1 MAFKRS
7 GFNSAWLH
15 QSKTLTSFDFLA
27 LATLLG
33 TRAENGAVSRPRL
46 LMRGDY
52 EDRNVGFIALQ
63 HFSGSSG
70 LSCTPTADRT
80 MTSRHKRARYIDRQ
94 GFGQTRLPSLKAH
107 PYAVAGAIAVG
118 ALVVSALVNR
128 HFTNKAERDN
138 PPTGRFVEVDGV
150 RLHYVERGSGEP
162 LVLLHGNGSMIQD
175 FETSGLVDMAAKSY
189 RVIVFDR
196 PGYGHSERPRS
207 TIWTAEAQADLIY
220 EALARLGVSRA
231 IVLGHS
237 WSASASVALELKYE
251 LMVKALVLG
260 SGYYYPTVRADV
272 VALTG
277 PAVPVLGDIVRY
289 TLSPLLGRLTWPLL
303 MRKIFGPASV
313 PQKFGAFPSE
323 MAMRPSQIR
332 ASAEES
338 ALMIPGAFA
347 LREGYADLRM
357 PVVIIAGH
365 EDRLIDIDRQSA
377 ELHRDVSQSTFH
389 VVEGTGHMIHQT
401 ATKRVMA
408 AIDEAAAAERQ
419 PRSDRWVQPLAA

>member
-1 MAFKRS
+1 
-7 GFNSAWLH
+7 
-15 QSKTLTSFDFLA
+15 
-27 LATLLG
+27 
-33 TRAENGAVSRPRL
+33 
-46 LMRGDY
+46 
-52 EDRNVGFIALQ
+52 
-63 HFSGSSG
+63 
-70 LSCTPTADRT
+70 
-80 MTSRHKRARYIDRQ
+80 MTSHRSRLVK
-94 GFGQTRLPSLKAH
+94 TRLGAAQRYLASVTSR
-107 PYAVAGAIAVG
+107 PYAVAGVVAVG
-118 ALVVSALVNR
+118 ALAVSALVNR
-128 HFTNKAERDN
+128 YLAKKAELKN
-138 PPTGRFVEVDGV
+138 PPSGRFVEVDGV
-150 RLHYVERGSGEP
+150 RLHYVEQGKGEP

-175 FETSGLVDMAAKSY
+175 FETSGLIALAAKNY

-207 TIWTAEAQADLIY
+207 ILWTANAQAGLIHN
-220 EALARLGVSRA
+220 ALSQIGVSRA

-237 WSASASVALELKYE
+237 WGASVAVALALKHE
-251 LMVKALVLG
+251 SMVKALVLA

-272 VALTG
+272 VALSG

-377 ELHRDVSQSTFH
+377 ELHREVSQSTFH
-389 VVEGTGHMIHQT
+389 AVEGTGHMVHQT

>member
-1 MAFKRS
+1 MADDAARRAAAPWNHAQR
-7 GFNSAWLH
+7 GP
-15 QSKTLTSFDFLA
+15 
-27 LATLLG
+27 LG
-33 TRAENGAVSRPRL
+33 L
-46 LMRGDY
+46 
-52 EDRNVGFIALQ
+52 IALQ
-63 HFSGSSG
+63 HFSGFSES
-70 LSCTPTADRT
+70 SCTPTLDAP
-80 MTSRHKRARYIDRQ
+80 MTSHPSRLVK
-94 GFGQTRLPSLKAH
+94 TRLGAAQRYLASVTSR
-107 PYAVAGAIAVG
+107 PYAVAGVVAVG
-118 ALVVSALVNR
+118 ALAVSALVNR
-128 HFTNKAERDN
+128 YLAKKAELKN
-138 PPTGRFVEVDGV
+138 PPSGRFVEVDGV
-150 RLHYVERGSGEP
+150 RLHYVEQGKGEP

-175 FETSGLVDMAAKSY
+175 FETSGLIALAAKDY

-196 PGYGHSERPRS
+196 PGYGHSERPRG
-207 TIWTAEAQADLIY
+207 TLWTANAQANLIHN
-220 EALARLGVSRA
+220 ALSQIGVSRA

-237 WSASASVALELKYE
+237 WGASVAVALALKDE
-251 LMVKALVLG
+251 AMVKALVLA

-272 VALTG
+272 VALSG

-289 TLSPLLGRLTWPLL
+289 TVSPLLGRLPWPLL
-303 MRKIFGPASV
+303 LRKIFGPASV
-313 PQKFGAFPSE
+313 PEKFRGFPSE

-332 ASAEES
+332 ASAAES